1 MCQDQQKKRKEKKA
15 FDEHRRHRK
24 KSKGNPRKSR
34 ENRKRDAEGICEE
47 QNQRNVLTSSTT
59 LSHQTK
65 PTDDVRKQI
74 FFLFMLLHFGCIV
87 FENDQKLWQT
97 GGRRRKKRC
106 GRYGLLESTFNKM
119 CIVRLNKFIVCAVF
133 SYYCFVCT
141 FFVIFFFL
149 CVPGCVKYGLVQI
162 HFKPFFSIFLLS
174 LFATIL
180 VCWPRVTF
188 EKVGLFRGFRLFV
201 RTLFSAQFAQY
212 GIFLYNFFASFSI
225 LYTYQQL
232 SSFHFTF
239 LIEWGSL
246 Q

>member
-1 MCQDQQKKRKEKKA
+1 MGNVCLAYECVKTKKKREKKKKHLTST
-15 FDEHRRHRK
+15 DDIVRK
-24 KSKGNPRKSR
+24 VKETPEK
-34 ENRKRDAEGICEE
+34 AEKNAKGICEE

-87 FENDQKLWQT
+87 FENDQKWWQT

-174 LFATIL
+174 LFAMIL
-180 VCWPRVTF
+180 VC
-188 EKVGLFRGFRLFV
+188 
-201 RTLFSAQFAQY
+201 
-212 GIFLYNFFASFSI
+212 
-225 LYTYQQL
+225 
-232 SSFHFTF
+232 
-239 LIEWGSL
+239 
-246 Q
+246 